1 MRAIQVSVCGG
12 PERLLLG
19 ERPDRQP
26 GEGEVAVNVAAS
38 GVNFIDVYHRE
49 GRYPLA
55 LPFVP
60 GLEGAGTVTAVGAG
74 VTGFRP
80 GDRIAWAT
88 AQGSYAERHVL
99 PAAVA
104 LPVPAEMDLKDAA
117 ALALQSMTVHMLVV
131 DVWRLAAGQTVL
143 VHAAAGGVGLLL
155 CAAARHLGARVIGT
169 TSTPEKA
176 ALARAAGADDVILY
190 TAVDFEAEVKR
201 LTDGRGVDV
210 VYDSVGKTTFEKS
223 LNCLRPRG
231 MLVLFGGSSG
241 PAPSID
247 PIVLM
252 QKGSLFLTRPT
263 LFHYTATPSERQ
275 ARWAGVLEWWR
286 AGVIK
291 ATIGGAYPLAEAAQ
305 AHRDLEARKTT
316 GKLILVP

>member
-1 MRAIQVSVCGG
+1 MRAIQVNVCGG
-12 PERLLLG
+12 PEQMKLV
-19 ERPDRQP
+19 EREARQP
-26 GEGEVAVNVAAS
+26 GDGEIAVDVAAS

-49 GRYPLA
+49 GRYPMQ

-60 GLEGAGTVTAVGAG
+60 GLEGAGTVTALGAG
-74 VTGFRP
+74 VTGLKP
-80 GDRIAWAT
+80 GDRVAWAT
-88 AQGSYAERHVL
+88 VQGSYASQHIL
-99 PAAVA
+99 QAAVA
-104 LPVPAEMDLKDAA
+104 LPVPAAMDLKDAA
-117 ALALQSMTVHMLVV
+117 ALPLQAMTVHMLIV
-131 DVWRLAAGQTVL
+131 DVWRLSQGQTAL

-155 CAAARHLGARVIGT
+155 CAAAKHAGARVIGT

-190 TAVDFEAEVKR
+190 TEVDFEAEVKR
-201 LTDGRGVDV
+201 LTDNRGVDV

-241 PAPSID
+241 PAPTID

-252 QKGSLFLTRPT
+252 QKGSIFLTRPT
-263 LFHYTATPSERQ
+263 LFHYTATVAERQ
-275 ARWAGVLEWWR
+275 ARWAGVVEWWR

-291 ATIGGAYPLAEAAQ
+291 ATVGGTYPLAEAAQ

>member
-1 MRAIQVSVCGG
+1 MRAIQVEVCGG
-12 PERLLLG
+12 PEQLKPA
-19 ERPDRQP
+19 ERADRQP
-26 GEGEVAVNVAAS
+26 GEGEIAVDVAAA

-49 GRYPLA
+49 GRYPMP

-60 GLEGAGTVTAVGAG
+60 GLEGAGVIREVGTG
-74 VTGFRP
+74 VTGLQP
-80 GDRIAWAT
+80 GDRVAWAT

-104 LPVPAEMDLKDAA
+104 LPVPPAMDLKDAA
-117 ALALQSMTVHMLVV
+117 ALALQAMTVHMLIT
-131 DVWRLAAGQTVL
+131 DVWQLGPGQTAL

-155 CAAARHLGARVIGT
+155 CQAARHVGARVIGT
-169 TSTPEKA
+169 TSTAEKA
-176 ALARAAGADDVILY
+176 ALARAAGAEDVILY
-190 TAVDFEAEVKR
+190 TESDFEAEVKR
-201 LTDGRGVDV
+201 LTEGRGVDV
-210 VYDSVGKTTFEKS
+210 VFDSVGKTTFEKS

-252 QKGSLFLTRPT
+252 QKGSIFLTRPT
-263 LFHYTATPSERQ
+263 LFHYTATPAERQ
-275 ARWAGVLEWWR
+275 ARWSGVVDWW
-286 AGVIK
+286 AEGALK

>member
-1 MRAIQVSVCGG
+1 MRAIQVDVCGG
-12 PERLLLG
+12 PEQLKLVDR
-19 ERPDRQP
+19 EERQP
-26 GEGEVAVNVAAS
+26 GDGEIAVKVAAS

-49 GRYPLA
+49 GRYPLK

-60 GLEGAGTVTAVGAG
+60 GMEGAGTVTAVGNG
-74 VTGFRP
+74 VTEWKP
-80 GDRIAWAT
+80 GDRVAWSAVS
-88 AQGSYAERHVL
+88 GSYTEQMIL
-99 PAAVA
+99 PAGSALAVPDE
-104 LPVPAEMDLKDAA
+104 LDLKDAA
-117 ALALQSMTVHMLVV
+117 ALALQAMTAHMLIT
-131 DVWRLAAGQTVL
+131 DVWALKPGQTAL

-155 CAAARHLGARVIGT
+155 CQAARHVGARIIGT
-169 TSTPEKA
+169 TSTAEKA
-176 ALARAAGADDVILY
+176 ELARKAGADDVILY
-190 TAVDFEAEVKR
+190 TETDFEAEVKR

-223 LNCLRPRG
+223 LNCLRMRG

-263 LFHYTATPSERQ
+263 LFHYTATTEERR
-275 ARWAGVLEWWR
+275 ARWAQVVGWLHTG
-286 AGVIK
+286 AIK
-291 ATIGGAYPLAEAAQ
+291 ATIGGTYPLAEAAQ
-305 AHRDLEARKTT
+305 AHRDLEARKST

>member
-1 MRAIQVSVCGG
+1 MRAIQVNVCGG
-12 PERLLLG
+12 PEQLQLA
-19 ERPDRQP
+19 EREACQP
-26 GEGEVAVNVAAS
+26 GEGEIAVDVAAS

-49 GRYPLA
+49 GRYPMP

-60 GLEGAGTVTAVGAG
+60 GLEGAGTVTAIGAG
-74 VTGFRP
+74 VTDVKP
-80 GDRIAWAT
+80 GDRVAWAS
-88 AQGSYAERHVL
+88 AQGSYAEQHVF
-99 PAAVA
+99 AAPLA
-104 LPVPAEMDLKDAA
+104 LPVPTEMDLKVAA
-117 ALALQSMTVHMLVV
+117 ALPLQAMTVHMLVT
-131 DVWRLAAGQTVL
+131 DVWHLAAGQTAL
-143 VHAAAGGVGLLL
+143 GHAAAGGVGLLV
-155 CAAARHLGARVIGT
+155 CAAAKQLGARVIGT

-190 TAVDFEAEVKR
+190 TEVDFESEVKR

-223 LNCLRPRG
+223 LNCLRSRG

-252 QKGSLFLTRPT
+252 QKGSIFLTRPT
-263 LFHYTATPSERQ
+263 LFHYTATTSERR
-275 ARWAGVLEWWR
+275 ARWAGVLDWWR
-286 AGVIK
+286 AGAIK
-291 ATIGGAYPLAEAAQ
+291 ATIGSAYPLGEAAQ

>member
-1 MRAIQVSVCGG
+1 MRAIQVDSCGG
-12 PERLLLG
+12 PEVLRLA
-19 ERPDRQP
+19 EREARTPA
-26 GEGEVAVNVAAS
+26 EGEIAVAVAAS

-49 GRYPLA
+49 GRYPQP

-74 VTGFRP
+74 VTGLKP
-80 GDRIAWAT
+80 GDRVAWAS
-88 AQGSYAERHVL
+88 APGSYAEHVVM

-104 LPVPAEMDLKDAA
+104 LPVPDGMDLRAA
-117 ALALQSMTVHMLVV
+117 AGFSLQAMTVHMLVT
-131 DVWRLAAGQTVL
+131 DVWRLAAGQTAL

-155 CAAARHLGARVIGT
+155 CAVAKHLGARVIGT

-176 ALARAAGADDVILY
+176 ALARAAGASDVVLY
-190 TAVDFEAEVKR
+190 TETDFEAEARR

-210 VYDSVGKTTFEKS
+210 VYDSVGRTTFEKS
-223 LNCLRPRG
+223 LGCVRPRG

-241 PAPSID
+241 PAPGID

-263 LFHYTATPSERQ
+263 LFHYMATTEERL
-275 ARWAGVLEWWR
+275 ARWNGVLGWWR
-286 AGVIK
+286 TGAMPAAIG
-291 ATIGGAYPLAEAAQ
+291 ATYPLAEAAR
-305 AHRDLEARKTT
+305 AHRDLEARRTT